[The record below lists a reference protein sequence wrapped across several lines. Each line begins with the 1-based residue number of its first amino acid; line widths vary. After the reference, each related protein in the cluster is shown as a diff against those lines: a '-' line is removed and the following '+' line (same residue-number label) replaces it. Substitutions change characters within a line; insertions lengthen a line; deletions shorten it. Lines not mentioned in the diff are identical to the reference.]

1 MMWQQP
7 KTDWQAADDVLCSD
21 YNRIKG
27 NIEFLKEL
35 AYTLYFPFPI
45 NEMGEDKAEEEYP
58 YADEINTIV
67 DNLELLAAGSYHV
80 DIGKKVVYEENGPYI
95 AYQDLNRIESATLQL
110 YENMNRIKA
119 AKGRLPFRLGTRR
132 DPF

>member
-1 MMWQQP
+1 M
-7 KTDWQAADDVLCSD
+7 
-21 YNRIKG
+21 
-27 NIEFLKEL
+27 
-35 AYTLYFPFPI
+35 
-45 NEMGEDKAEEEYP
+45 
-58 YADEINTIV
+58 
-67 DNLELLAAGSYHV
+67 

>member
-7 KTDWQAADDVLCSD
+7 KTDWQAEDDVLCSD

-35 AYTLYFPFPI
+35 AYILYFPFPL
-45 NEMGEDKAEEEYP
+45 EDMGEDKAEEEYP
-58 YADEINTIV
+58 YADEINRIA

-80 DIGKKVVYEENGPYI
+80 DVGTKIVYEENGPYI
-95 AYQDLNRIESATLQL
+95 AYGDLNRIESAILQL

-119 AKGRLPFRLGTRR
+119 VKGRLPFRLGTRR

>member
-1 MMWQQP
+1 M
-7 KTDWQAADDVLCSD
+7 LCSD
-21 YNRIKG
+21 YNRIKE

-35 AYTLYFPFPI
+35 AYTLYFPFPL
-45 NEMGEDKAEEEYP
+45 EDMGEDKAEEEYP
-58 YADEINTIV
+58 YADEINRIA

-80 DIGKKVVYEENGPYI
+80 DVGPKTVYEENGPYI
-95 AYQDLNRIESATLQL
+95 AYEDLNRIESATLQL

-119 AKGRLPFRLGTRR
+119 AKGRLSFRLGARR

>member
-1 MMWQQP
+1 MWQQP
-7 KTDWQAADDVLCSD
+7 KTDWQAEDDVLCSD

-35 AYTLYFPFPI
+35 AYTLYFPFPLAD
-45 NEMGEDKAEEEYP
+45 MGEDKAEEEYP
-58 YADEINTIV
+58 YADEINRIA

-80 DIGKKVVYEENGPYI
+80 DVGTKIVYEENGPYI
-95 AYQDLNRIESATLQL
+95 AYGDLNRIESAILQL

-119 AKGRLPFRLGTRR
+119 VKGRLPFRLGTRR